1 MQPLLLLVLLTFLQ
15 KDDQKAALD
24 KFLSFYRENRELLVT
39 LFSMQG
45 MQPGPAQPEQQAP
58 PKTPPEQEAQTKRA
72 AQEAQTKRAAQE
84 APPDMR
90 IFEEYLR
97 RVSR

>member
-15 KDDQKAALD
+15 KDDQKAALE

-72 AQEAQTKRAAQE
+72 AQEA
-84 APPDMR
+84 PPDMR

>member
-15 KDDQKAALD
+15 KDDQKAALE

-58 PKTPPEQEAQTKRA
+58 PKTPPEQEC
-72 AQEAQTKRAAQE
+72 E
-84 APPDMR
+84 
-90 IFEEYLR
+90 
-97 RVSR
+97 